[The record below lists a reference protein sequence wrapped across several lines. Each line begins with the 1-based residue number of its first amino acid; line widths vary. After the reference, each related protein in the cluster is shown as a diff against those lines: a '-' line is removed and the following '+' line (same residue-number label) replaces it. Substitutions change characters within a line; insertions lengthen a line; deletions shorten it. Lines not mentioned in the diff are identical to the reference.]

1 MCSKLHWSRSLV
13 LKQSPPVNPPA
24 VVAPPITIHPHRV
37 RQVAH
42 QVLKTFNAA
51 LSFSDHDLAVAALV
65 VQVVVQVVVSEEW
78 VGDGPRLAAETPVE
92 HLVVVAQ
99 AAVAQVVE
107 DRC

>member
-13 LKQSPPVNPPA
+13 LKQSPPANPPA
-24 VVAPPITIHPHRV
+24 VVAPPITIRPHRV

-65 VQVVVQVVVSEEW
+65 VQVVVSEEW
-78 VGDGPRLAAETPVE
+78 AGDGPRLAAETPVE